1 MFSLK
6 LKLVHIFFI
15 SIEFFIACIILGL
28 EYIHNNNIIHRDLKP
43 ENLVCDENGY
53 IRITDFGVAKHLR
66 PNNSSDTSGTPGYMA
81 PEVLCAQNHS
91 YPVDFYAI
99 GIMGYEFMLGDRP
112 YQGSSRKEIKHA
124 VLQKPARVNVDELPR
139 NWSVQSADFINQLI
153 KRKPEKR
160 LGYSEGIKE
169 LKEHTWFDG
178 FDWNSLENKT
188 MRSPFIPDSK
198 GNFDKS
204 YCEGVDP
211 LTSETISRYQSYMQE
226 DDYISLFQG
235 YTYIDE
241 EEIKKFYASH
251 LSRNNVDFYSEIN
264 NNNSTNENS
273 NIRPKNKM
281 TLNFGTLKKINFDN
295 KEPTKLKL
303 KYNNSNNRNPLLLNI
318 NSPTSIEIHKRKKPS
333 SRIKYP
339 IKHLSHYSLLEY
351 TNVNN
356 SSGNIFNHR
365 NLNNGTIGRTLYNS
379 QSMGVLPL
387 NNQNIS
393 ITNKIENNYI
403 YSKSPILSEKKF
415 FNYNLDKIE
424 EVSKNNNNVYS
435 PKGNNKLEVLS
446 AKGLNCQLPALN
458 SNGNN
463 LYETLNNK
471 LHLKKKNKKMI
482 LPISI
487 NNSNFNNL
495 KGFKIHLLNKSESS
509 NSMQNSMLIGK
520 YGTNK

>member
-1 MFSLK
+1 MCSLN
-6 LKLVHIFFI
+6 LKQVNILII
-15 SIEFFIACIILGL
+15 YIEFFIACIILGL

-66 PNNSSDTSGTPGYMA
+66 PNNSNDTSGTPWYMA

-99 GIMGYEFMLGDRP
+99 GIMCYEFMLGDRP

-124 VLQKPARVNVDELPR
+124 VLQKAARINPDELPR
-139 NWSVQSADFINQLI
+139 TWSVQSADFINLLM

-160 LGYSEGIKE
+160 LGYNEGIKE
-169 LKEHTWFDG
+169 LKDHAWFEG
-178 FDWNSLENKT
+178 FDWSSLENKT
-188 MRSPFIPDSK
+188 MRSPFIPDAK

-235 YTYIDE
+235 YTYIDDE
-241 EEIKKFYASH
+241 EVKKYYSSH
-251 LSRNNVDFYSEIN
+251 LSRNNADFYSDINSN
-264 NNNSTNENS
+264 NNISTIENS
-273 NIRPKNKM
+273 NIRPKKKM
-281 TLNFGTLKKINFDN
+281 TFNFGALKKTNFDN
-295 KEPTKLKL
+295 KEVKKFKI
-303 KYNNSNNRNPLLLNI
+303 KYNNSNNRNPLLLNL
-318 NSPTSIEIHKRKKPS
+318 NSPTSLESHKKKKLS
-333 SRIKYP
+333 SRMNYP
-339 IKHLSHYSLLEY
+339 TKHLSHYSLLEC
-351 TNVNN
+351 TNNINN

-365 NLNNGTIGRTLYNS
+365 NLNNGSIGRTLYNS
-379 QSMGVLPL
+379 QSMGILPI
-387 NNQNIS
+387 NNNNIS

-415 FNYNLDKIE
+415 FNYNLDKID
-424 EVSKNNNNVYS
+424 EVSKNSQNIYS
-435 PKGNNKLEVLS
+435 PKMM
-446 AKGLNCQLPALN
+446 KGINCQLPALN
-458 SNGNN
+458 SNGSN

-471 LHLKKKNKKMI
+471 FHLKKKNKKMMI

-487 NNSNFNNL
+487 NNSNFNNMKGL
-495 KGFKIHLLNKSESS
+495 KVHLFNKSESS
-509 NSMQNSMLIGK
+509 NSMQNSMIIGK
-520 YGTNK
+520 YSNNK